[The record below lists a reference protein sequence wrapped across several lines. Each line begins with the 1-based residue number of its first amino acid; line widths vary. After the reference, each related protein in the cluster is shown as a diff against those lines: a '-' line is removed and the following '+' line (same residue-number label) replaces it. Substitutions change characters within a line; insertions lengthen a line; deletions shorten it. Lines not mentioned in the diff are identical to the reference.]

1 MVLENDV
8 FGYAVFD
15 WVAGSRTFEV
25 LERDDGYSQIGAGP
39 NVYLSKF
46 RNWPQAE
53 RKAIRYLTGRV
64 LDVGCGAGRVALD
77 VQSRGIDVV
86 GLEVSPLAIKAARL
100 RGVKKILTLPFEDLD
115 RRVAKFDSIVM
126 FGNNFGLFENP
137 DRARKALMKFC
148 EHANPGTRIFAES
161 TSGYFGGAPA
171 LDRTRYRQNLAR
183 GISPGQV
190 RVRYHYKNLVGPW
203 FRWLYVSQREM
214 QSIVVGTGWRL
225 ERVLQGGL
233 SDPYVAI
240 LIKD

>member
-1 MVLENDV
+1 MPVESDV
-8 FGYAVFD
+8 FGFAVFD
-15 WVAGSRTFEV
+15 WVGGSRTFEV

-46 RNWPQAE
+46 RNWPLAE
-53 RKAIRYLTGRV
+53 RRAIRYLNGRV

-86 GLEVSPLAIKAARL
+86 GLEVSPLAMKAARL
-100 RGVKKILTLPFEDLD
+100 RGVKKLLMMPFEDLD
-115 RRVAKFDSIVM
+115 HRVAEFESIVL
-126 FGNNFGLFENP
+126 FGNNFGLFEDPN
-137 DRARKALMKFC
+137 RARKALMKMC

-171 LDRTRYRQNLAR
+171 LDRTLYRQNLAR
-183 GISPGQV
+183 GTSPGQV
-190 RVRYHYKNLVGPW
+190 KLRYHYKDLVGPW

-214 QSIVVGTGWRL
+214 QSIVVGSGWRL